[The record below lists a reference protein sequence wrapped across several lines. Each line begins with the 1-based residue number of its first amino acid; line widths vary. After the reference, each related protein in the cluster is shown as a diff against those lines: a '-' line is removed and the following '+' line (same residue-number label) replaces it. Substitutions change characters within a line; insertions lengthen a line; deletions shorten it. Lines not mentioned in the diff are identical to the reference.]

1 MSYLNKTI
9 FLALLLFGAPTYAAL
24 ETVPQRGRDI
34 LKKAQCNR
42 CHNITDSSG
51 NKNGVAAADRQIHCV
66 NCHTWI
72 LSTRTDPKA
81 IARQRQ
87 TFPDWDRYLNTIVHL
102 TQLPDLGSLMRRVD
116 PAFVRRYLDGPF
128 DLNHILANLVRFV
141 YRARKRRVVDTY
153 RHSTEGIRSPT
164 VLWRNKTKS

>member
-102 TQLPDLGSLMRRVD
+102 TQLPDLGSLMLNVD
-116 PAFVRRYLDGPF
+116 PALYGGIWTDHSTS
-128 DLNHILANLVRFV
+128 DHILANL
-141 YRARKRRVVDTY
+141 
-153 RHSTEGIRSPT
+153 
-164 VLWRNKTKS
+164 